1 MNRCDNE
8 LSVSPLQE
16 PALERKNE
24 RFAQFVRQLS
34 PGEFT
39 RYLLIG
45 GWNTA
50 FGYSTYAALT
60 WLLSRHIADGYI
72 YAAVLSN
79 IISIS
84 VAFLGYKWFV
94 FRTKGNYLREW
105 MRCFMVYGTAALPNL
120 LLLPVVVNALI
131 YMLHIPPGN
140 TGHATAFQLSLAY
153 MNATFVTAPYIGGA
167 ILTATTVLFSFFGH
181 KYFSF
186 RRRTAADEESG
197 KRGPSPLHMG

>member
-1 MNRCDNE
+1 MPVHTIQSDTPDAATGHHGR
-8 LSVSPLQE
+8 L
-16 PALERKNE
+16 R
-24 RFAQFVRQLS
+24 RFLPSWQFVR
-34 PGEFT
+34 
-39 RYLLIG
+39 YLIVG

-50 FGYSTYAALT
+50 FGYVTYVVLT
-60 WLLSRHIADGYI
+60 WLLSRHIAHGYI
-72 YAAVLSN
+72 FAAVLSS